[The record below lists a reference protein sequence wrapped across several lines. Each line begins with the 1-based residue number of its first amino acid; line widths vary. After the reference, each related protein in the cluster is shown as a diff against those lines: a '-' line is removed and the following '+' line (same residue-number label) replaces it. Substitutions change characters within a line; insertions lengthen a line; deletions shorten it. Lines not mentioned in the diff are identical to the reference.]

1 MFINFVTHIANFVP
15 NKRIYD
21 RKAEIMLR
29 KRPFFLTA
37 IAGVFAIVLA
47 ACTNE
52 QPATSD
58 PTALATGPAVATPNA
73 SVTPDSLVTFSVTG
87 MSCGGCEKSI
97 TEALH
102 KLDGVSSASANTSAS
117 MAMAQFDSKTIAPN
131 AMVAAINKLGF
142 STAESS
148 ATIVHQP

>member
-1 MFINFVTHIANFVP
+1 
-15 NKRIYD
+15 
-21 RKAEIMLR
+21 MLR
-29 KRPFFLTA
+29 KSSLILTA
-37 IAGVFAIVLA
+37 PVGVFAIVLA
-47 ACTNE
+47 ACSNE
-52 QPATSD
+52 QPATTE
-58 PTALATGPAVATPNA
+58 PTVMVTGPAVATPNA

-117 MAMAQFDSKTIAPN
+117 MAMAQFDSKTVNPAT
-131 AMVAAINKLGF
+131 MVDAINKLGF

-148 ATIVHQP
+148 ATVVQQP

>member
-1 MFINFVTHIANFVP
+1 
-15 NKRIYD
+15 
-21 RKAEIMLR
+21 MLR
-29 KRPFFLTA
+29 KRFVVLTA
-37 IAGVFAIVLA
+37 MAGVCALGLA
-47 ACTNE
+47 ACSNE
-52 QPATSD
+52 QPATSE
-58 PTALATGPAVATPNA
+58 PNAMVTGPAVATPNA

-117 MAMAQFDSKTIAPN
+117 MALAQFDSKTINPAT
-131 AMVAAINKLGF
+131 MVDAINKLGF

-148 ATIVHQP
+148 ATVVQQP